1 MLYGKTPEKRYEK
14 AQMAKE
20 QIEDAVFEKKYCKR
34 WILVQSAH
42 ISTTTLNDYKMVLI
56 EL

>member
-1 MLYGKTPEKRYEK
+1 VLYGKTPEKRYEK
-14 AQMAKE
+14 AQMQKNRSTMRL
-20 QIEDAVFEKKYCKR
+20 FEKEYCKR

-42 ISTTTLNDYKMVLI
+42 INVTTLNDYKMILI